1 MGVGAETAA
10 VPQANN
16 LTLVRAVVEGV
27 AAGISATAKLSRY
40 TKLSPRHVR
49 YYLLAAETLEWLD
62 LSRSQPEITAR
73 GRFFLTLQPQSRE
86 EADAIASAISISPAI
101 RDTVG
106 DYLRGDLDQ
115 GALTTRLVERTDL
128 APATASRRAACLV
141 AWRSQLETR
150 GWRPEPVPTQ
160 RVEEVMPFLGVLSI
174 RAQNVLDRLGVVKTE
189 DLAGISRATL
199 QRRPNCGRK
208 TIGEIAAW
216 AQSRGISLE
225 GEGEKVPTPGT
236 GCGPI
241 DSVEALPLEM
251 LLRVSDVSLSVRARR
266 CLEKL
271 GVHHVG
277 DLVSLTPAD
286 LLQVPNCGRT
296 TIREIKAALS
306 SLGLSLAMQVPVWTQ
321 IDAPDLARQHATTLM
336 GLRRKRSATLYA
348 VDSSRGLGQ
357 EVRSALVAV
366 LKTADLAKVELWIGL
381 DDRDAP
387 TLQEVGEVADV
398 TRERI
403 RQIVE
408 KARTKI
414 AAADLKMSRLRSA
427 VRLLEDAPV
436 LLESTAA
443 SLIQS
448 GGLSEATISTRGLLR
463 AAEFFGV
470 ATRAQLARIG
480 GKGFVGTP
488 EALAAVKVV
497 LRMGRRAVEQWGCS
511 TVDDICAQLNSE
523 GSAAI
528 PPSAVKEALMTQPGF
543 RWLDEPTGWF
553 WLADIPRNR
562 VLSKIDKIL
571 ATAPRVDL
579 SALRAGIARHYRME
593 GFAPP
598 TRVLRALCEQLDD
611 CEVIDGT
618 TIVDKRP
625 REPQIELSEQER
637 VMVGV
642 FRIHGPVLSFPDA
655 VRHCVA
661 AGLNETTT
669 TIYLSGSPVLRRVV
683 MGVYTL
689 VGASV
694 TPGEIEAVAK
704 TVSRGRRS
712 QIIQDFGWHSD
723 GNRIWATYKISAGML
738 RSGVVGVPAG
748 IRKYLDSSGYD
759 LRGSDDSNI
768 GRIRLAEA
776 NMWGFLPFFRRRGGE
791 AGDFLRITFNLSER
805 RAVVEVA
812 EEPFEETMAA
822 PTEKRSAG

>member
-1 MGVGAETAA
+1 VGVGAQTAA

-27 AAGISATAKLSRY
+27 AAGISETAKLSRY

-62 LSRSQPEITAR
+62 LSRSRPEITAR

-106 DYLRGDLDQ
+106 DYLRGDIDQ
-115 GALTTRLVERTDL
+115 DALTIRLVESTNL
-128 APATASRRAACLV
+128 APATAGRRAACLV
-141 AWRSQLETR
+141 AWRSQLEAR

-160 RVEEVMPFLGVLSI
+160 RVEEVMPLFGVLSI
-174 RAQNVLDRLGVVKTE
+174 RAQNVLDRLGVTKVE
-189 DLAGISRATL
+189 ELASMSRATL
-199 QRRPNCGRK
+199 QKRPNCGRK
-208 TIGEIAAW
+208 TIGEIVAW
-216 AQSRGISLE
+216 AESRGVSLE
-225 GEGEKVPTPGT
+225 GEGDKVPTPDARG
-236 GCGPI
+236 GPI
-241 DSVEALPLEM
+241 DSVEALPMEM
-251 LLRVSDVSLSVRARR
+251 LLSVSDVSLSVRARG

-277 DLVSLTPAD
+277 DLVSLTPAK
-286 LLQVPNCGRT
+286 LLKVPNCGRT
-296 TIREIKAALS
+296 TIRELKEALS
-306 SLGLSLAMQVPVWTQ
+306 SLGLSLAMQVPVWKE
-321 IDAPDLARQHATTLM
+321 IDVPDLARQHATTLV

-348 VDSSRGLGQ
+348 VDSSSGVGQ
-357 EVRSALVAV
+357 EVKSALAAV
-366 LKTADLAKVELWIGL
+366 LKTAELAKVELWIGL
-381 DDRDAP
+381 DHRDAP

-408 KARTKI
+408 KAKTKI

-436 LLESTAA
+436 LLEPTAA
-443 SLIQS
+443 SLIES
-448 GGLSEATISTRGLLR
+448 GGLSASTISARGLLR

-470 ATRAQLARIG
+470 ATRVQRARIG
-480 GKGFVGTP
+480 GRGFVGTP
-488 EALAAVKVV
+488 EALAAIKAV
-497 LRMGRRAVEQWGCS
+497 LRMGRRAIEQWGCS
-511 TVDDICAQLNSE
+511 TVEDICAQLNSE
-523 GSAAI
+523 GSAEI

-543 RWLDEPTGWF
+543 RWLDEHTGWF

-571 ATAPRVDL
+571 AAAPSVDL

-637 VMVGV
+637 VMVDI
-642 FRIHGPVLSFPDA
+642 FRTHGPVLSFPDA
-655 VRHCVA
+655 IRHCLD

-669 TIYLSGSPVLRRVV
+669 AINLSGSPVLRRVV

-712 QIIQDFGWHSD
+712 QIVQDFGWHPD
-723 GNRIWATYKISAGML
+723 GTRIWATYKISAGML

-759 LRGSDDSNI
+759 LRGSDDSAI

-791 AGDFLRITFNLSER
+791 AGDFLRVTFNLSER